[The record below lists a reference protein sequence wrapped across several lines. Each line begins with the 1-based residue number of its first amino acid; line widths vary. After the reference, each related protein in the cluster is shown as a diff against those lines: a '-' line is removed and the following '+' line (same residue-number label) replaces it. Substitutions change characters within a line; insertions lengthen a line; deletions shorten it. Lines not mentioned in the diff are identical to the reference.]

1 MDTTTPPTSPDAT
14 TDPVTTGVLPW
25 LDACADQLVGL
36 VDGLDDDALR
46 GTVLPSGW
54 TPLGLLGHVR
64 DSTVFWLHHVL
75 LGHPVAMDDGDDVWD
90 DDPDAPAAEVVAG
103 YLAAHRRAVDGVR
116 ALAAADPPAWWP
128 EGAWG
133 GYRQHTVLGVL
144 LHLLADNTA
153 HAGHLAVVRELTDGG
168 TWDHATGVVRV
179 PVR

>member
-1 MDTTTPPTSPDAT
+1 MDTTTHPCAPDVT
-14 TDPVTTGVLPW
+14 TDPVTTEVLSW

-36 VDGLDDDALR
+36 VDGLDDAGTR
-46 GTVLPSGW
+46 ATVLPSGW

-75 LGHPVAMDDGDDVWD
+75 LGHPVAMDDDDVWD
-90 DDPDAPAAEVVAG
+90 DDPAATAAEVVAG

-116 ALAAADPPAWWP
+116 ALAAADRPAWWP

-168 TWDHATGVVRV
+168 TWDLATGSVRV
-179 PVR
+179 PAP

>member
-1 MDTTTPPTSPDAT
+1 MDTTTHPTSPD
-14 TDPVTTGVLPW
+14 PVTTELLGW

-36 VDGLDDDALR
+36 VDGLDEAALR
-46 GTVLPSGW
+46 ARRLPSGW
-54 TPLGLLGHVR
+54 SPLGLLGHVR

-90 DDPDAPAAEVVAG
+90 DDPPGTAADVVAG

-116 ALAAADPPAWWP
+116 ALASGAPPAWWP

-133 GYRQHTVLGVL
+133 GYRQDTVRGVL
-144 LHLLADNTA
+144 LHLLVDDTA

-168 TWDHATGVVRV
+168 VWDLAAGAVRV
-179 PVR
+179 PAR